1 MPPKKKKTV
10 VEENITTE
18 QVEDKELAKFKAIYG
33 ELMDLTDT
41 EDHFFPSGSLVV
53 DSVISNGRGIPLGKF
68 ISLNSES
75 GCGKCVSGDT
85 IINLNGVYQR
95 IDEGEFLDGYT
106 PFEGNILTLG
116 KTDKTSHK
124 YKEDVDFTFRIT
136 DQYGMTIQCTP
147 EHPLLVLHSNLKEEW
162 VKAKDIKL
170 GDKIIGQGFIYKKP
184 QLDPV
189 FYMKGVYLADGSTS
203 GFSDKGNPVITT
215 LQDESSYI
223 KNILKQIG
231 FSYQEPNQGRLKEN
245 TYTTLLC
252 ERSGKR
258 TIEYLRFSKVYKP
271 SFVTKRFYE
280 PMTYNQLLS
289 KIAGL
294 LDTDAYISNHNIDFC
309 QKDKEIIT
317 NLQKFLSMLGIVGK
331 LSEKYV
337 RKVNK
342 TYYRLSLNLKYSKL
356 LASLEIGLVQIVG
369 DKLNS
374 ILQHPES
381 SSKNIGNSSESRE
394 TFSVDKDTILEKK
407 KHIKDRSYRSRLNS
421 IARLQSI
428 SSYSLKELYENNLIS
443 TDYSKL
449 VLHEVC
455 CKEELINRISVY
467 DYTIPDSHS
476 FLANGLVSHNT
487 TMCIHIA
494 RNCCAKGYRC
504 LYIDT
509 ECGLNP
515 NQIKNFSLTPFVE
528 NRTFIPKHIQTYR
541 ELDNILKSALTDD
554 SLKFIFIDSLTDI
567 IPDQL
572 IENNVSDINQ
582 PALEAVLQ
590 SRILKKYK
598 YLMNEAGKTVFFVLQ
613 NRTKI
618 AMSYGQQTTVGEA
631 GGKSVQYHMDI
642 RLELKKIEDIKK
654 SVKGHDKP
662 IPLGSRC
669 YLKANKNRYA
679 PPFIPMEIH
688 ILFGKGVSN
697 SGAIASALILNGIAK
712 QPNNK
717 KYTIDYQGEE
727 KEFLGRPKFEE
738 FIKDHLSYYKEIIE
752 SYGGI
757 KLLQESDE
765 IRPIEENVEDSIENS
780 LDSSNVRDDS
790 NENEE

>member
-1 MPPKKKKTV
+1 
-10 VEENITTE
+10 
-18 QVEDKELAKFKAIYG
+18 
-33 ELMDLTDT
+33 
-41 EDHFFPSGSLVV
+41 
-53 DSVISNGRGIPLGKF
+53 
-68 ISLNSES
+68 
-75 GCGKCVSGDT
+75 
-85 IINLNGVYQR
+85 
-95 IDEGEFLDGYT
+95 
-106 PFEGNILTLG
+106 
-116 KTDKTSHK
+116 
-124 YKEDVDFTFRIT
+124 
-136 DQYGMTIQCTP
+136 
-147 EHPLLVLHSNLKEEW
+147 
-162 VKAKDIKL
+162 
-170 GDKIIGQGFIYKKP
+170 
-184 QLDPV
+184 
-189 FYMKGVYLADGSTS
+189 
-203 GFSDKGNPVITT
+203 
-215 LQDESSYI
+215 
-223 KNILKQIG
+223 
-231 FSYQEPNQGRLKEN
+231 
-245 TYTTLLC
+245 
-252 ERSGKR
+252 
-258 TIEYLRFSKVYKP
+258 
-271 SFVTKRFYE
+271 
-280 PMTYNQLLS
+280 
-289 KIAGL
+289 
-294 LDTDAYISNHNIDFC
+294 
-309 QKDKEIIT
+309 
-317 NLQKFLSMLGIVGK
+317 
-331 LSEKYV
+331 
-337 RKVNK
+337 
-342 TYYRLSLNLKYSKL
+342 
-356 LASLEIGLVQIVG
+356 
-369 DKLNS
+369 
-374 ILQHPES
+374 
-381 SSKNIGNSSESRE
+381 
-394 TFSVDKDTILEKK
+394 
-407 KHIKDRSYRSRLNS
+407 
-421 IARLQSI
+421 
-428 SSYSLKELYENNLIS
+428 
-443 TDYSKL
+443 
-449 VLHEVC
+449 
-455 CKEELINRISVY
+455 
-467 DYTIPDSHS
+467 
-476 FLANGLVSHNT
+476 
-487 TMCIHIA
+487 MCIHIA

-654 SVKGHDKP
+654 TVKGHDKP